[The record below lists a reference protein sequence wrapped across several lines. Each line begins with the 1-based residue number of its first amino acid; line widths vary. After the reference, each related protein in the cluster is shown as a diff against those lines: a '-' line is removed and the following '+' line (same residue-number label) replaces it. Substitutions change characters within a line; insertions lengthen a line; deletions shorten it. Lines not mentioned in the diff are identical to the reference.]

1 MADVSGLDVLGGCGD
16 EFHRFGFLQMAV
28 DVVAAVVQ
36 FIGEVLQILRDV
48 VSGLAALH
56 IIMVEIPVEMCLSLL
71 LQSLEEL
78 LFSLL
83 HHVESHKQV
92 VLFVEMQLF
101 VGGHLSV

>member
-1 MADVSGLDVLGGCGD
+1 
-16 EFHRFGFLQMAV
+16 
-28 DVVAAVVQ
+28 
-36 FIGEVLQILRDV
+36 
-48 VSGLAALH
+48 
-56 IIMVEIPVEMCLSLL
+56 MVEIPVEMCLSLL